1 MSIFTVQPVDY
12 GSPVK
17 SSPSSTKQQDVSS
30 KSLSGLES
38 LVDQI
43 PSIADGGPALSS
55 DAAPHAGPAPVPTLE
70 NPYAAH
76 APSLYGPYSPYQPTP
91 YGPPPVSNNG
101 YSSALAAGSFVG
113 YPGSPYGQLMRPT
126 PGYLPEALSAYHT
139 HPGYPGLPAQ
149 QYGPGGGYP
158 PAGPSPNY
166 SAYYNGYGP
175 ASIQNAANMPTYLSS
190 HVLDHIHKNAAA
202 DASSVSFGGFC

>member
-1 MSIFTVQPVDY
+1 MDY

-17 SSPSSTKQQDVSS
+17 PAPGTTKQQDVSS

-55 DAAPHAGPAPVPTLE
+55 EPPGPHQGVSAPVPALE

-76 APSLYGPYSPYQPTP
+76 APLYNPYPYQPTP
-91 YGPPPVSNNG
+91 YAPPPVSNNG
-101 YSSALAAGSFVG
+101 YSSALAAGPFVG

-126 PGYLPEALSAYHT
+126 PGYLPEALSAYHPA
-139 HPGYPGLPAQ
+139 HHSGYPGLASQ
-149 QYGPGGGYP
+149 QYGPAAGYG
-158 PAGPSPNY
+158 PAAPAPNY

-175 ASIQNAANMPTYLSS
+175 PSMPNSAANMPTYLSS

>member
-1 MSIFTVQPVDY
+1 MKSTV
-12 GSPVK
+12 
-17 SSPSSTKQQDVSS
+17 KQQDVSS

-43 PSIADGGPALSS
+43 PSIADGGPPLSTEV
-55 DAAPHAGPAPVPTLE
+55 APHSGSTTVPTLE
-70 NPYAAH
+70 SPYATH
-76 APSLYGPYSPYQPTP
+76 PPSLYSPYPYQPTP
-91 YGPPPVSNNG
+91 YGPPSVSNNS

-126 PGYLPEALSAYHT
+126 PGYLPDALSAYHPA
-139 HPGYPGLPAQ
+139 HSGYPGLSAQ
-149 QYGPGGGYP
+149 QYGPGPGYG
-158 PAGPSPNY
+158 PAGPAPNY

-175 ASIQNAANMPTYLSS
+175 PSIPNAAANMPTYLSS